1 MAKHSPA
8 KAAVETYQ
16 DVVERLKRAWSEGS
30 PEAKKAA
37 RIARRLHWLCRLA
50 NWPPETTSASL
61 QAARAFFDANQAASF
76 GVTPATYTVYR
87 SEILSAL
94 RPEPVR
100 KGRYI
105 LQMTGP
111 YRAVHDL
118 TVKAELPPA
127 FRWRST
133 PFLWY
138 LHDHGICPSGIT
150 SETLTDYYRFCLEVE
165 LLPEDRARRRA
176 QDAGQYISLM
186 AEHPAFADFG
196 FGPVAISFRNHS
208 IKYDVPRHIADALLA
223 EFDGRVVPWVRG
235 EMSNRGES
243 WRDYI
248 TRLDAGETKAPT
260 PVSDKKA
267 AWKASQAY
275 QRLMEPEAQVSRSPA
290 RGFLSPDRR
299 WAPTTI
305 ANRRDLCSTCTKVMY
320 EAGQFHLETI
330 EELTDPEIVE
340 VIAQRLHARRAEDN
354 PQSSYSRSVITF
366 IITLARDFI
375 GRPQADLDRLQAV
388 LARYAPARK
397 GIAPKNKATLRRFTE
412 ARIQAL
418 VDLPDQILRE
428 VNREVQKRRES
439 YRSAHGVL
447 PKPVEMFDAG
457 LVKQIMLA
465 LATHIMLARAPRR
478 SNLSCLRLDW
488 IRWREG
494 LATLEIPPAFVK
506 GRRAQDG
513 PLLIPLDGKASRLL
527 DQYLQALRA
536 KILHAEDSRNP
547 YLFPS
552 PPHAGRHR
560 IGGCYD
566 SLPDRL
572 VDQVHERVGV
582 RINPHLWRHLIGWIW
597 LREDPDKLAAVQKL
611 LGHKNIQTTIDYYA
625 DIDESVVLNEWLGYL
640 DGKKKKA

>member
-1 MAKHSPA
+1 MTKHSPA
-8 KAAVETYQ
+8 KAGAETYQ
-16 DVVERLKRAWSEGS
+16 DVVERLETAWPKGS

-37 RIARRLHWLCRLA
+37 RISRRLRWLCRQA
-50 NWPPETTSASL
+50 NWPPETTEASL
-61 QAARAFFDANQAASF
+61 QGARAFFDANQAATF
-76 GVTPATYTVYR
+76 GVTPATYAVYR
-87 SEILSAL
+87 SEILSVL
-94 RPEPVR
+94 KPEPVR

-111 YRAVHDL
+111 YREVHDL

-127 FRWRST
+127 VRWRSA
-133 PFLWY
+133 PFLWF
-138 LHDHGICPSGIT
+138 LHDRDILPSDIT
-150 SETLTDYYRFCLEVE
+150 TETLLAYYRFCLEVE
-165 LLPEDRARRRA
+165 VLPQPRARRRA
-176 QDAGQYISLM
+176 QDAAQYISLM
-186 AEHPAFADFG
+186 ADHQAFSTFG
-196 FGPVAISFRNHS
+196 FVPVVITFPNRS

-223 EFDGRVVPWVRG
+223 DFDGRVVPWVRG

-243 WRDYI
+243 WSDYI
-248 TRLDAGETKAPT
+248 ARLDANEANA

-275 QRLMEPEAQVSRSPA
+275 RSLMESAAPTAYASAQ
-290 RGFLSPDRR
+290 GFLPPDRR
-299 WAPTTI
+299 WAPATI
-305 ANRRDLCSTCTKVMY
+305 QNRRDLCAICAKVMY
-320 EAGQFHLETI
+320 DAGQFHVETI

-340 VIAQRLHARRAEDN
+340 AIAKRLHARQAEEN
-354 PQSSYSRSVITF
+354 PQSSYSRSIITF
-366 IITLARDFI
+366 VMTLARDFV

-388 LARYAPARK
+388 LAKYAPARK
-397 GIAPKNKATLRRFTE
+397 GIAPKNKETLRRFTE

-418 VDLPDQILRE
+418 IDLPDQILRE
-428 VNREVQKRRES
+428 VNREVQHRRES
-439 YRSAHGVL
+439 YRKAHGNL
-447 PKPVEMFDAG
+447 PRPVEMFDAT
-457 LVKQIMLA
+457 LVKQVMLA
-465 LATHIMLARAPRR
+465 LAAHIMVARAPRR
-478 SNLSCLRLDW
+478 SNLSGLRLEW

-494 LATLEIPPAFVK
+494 LATLEIPPEFVK

-527 DQYLQALRA
+527 DQYLQSLRA
-536 KILHAEDSRNP
+536 KILHAEDTRNP

-560 IGGCYD
+560 IGGCYE

-572 VDQVHERVGV
+572 VDQVHARVGV

-597 LREDPDKLAAVQKL
+597 LKEDPDKLPAVQKL